1 MPPWIEIPDR
11 PMLVYILK
19 RALIMIPTMALI
31 SVIVFIVIQLPPG
44 DYLDT
49 LVAQMASQGDRVD
62 DAQLAALRARYGLD
76 QPVVVQYA
84 RWIGNILF
92 HGDFGQSFE
101 WNKPITELILPR
113 LGLTLGIASVVLVLT
128 ATIAVPIGIYSAVY
142 QYSFG
147 DHLATFFG
155 FIGLAIPNVLL
166 TLGLLYLTFI
176 TFGLEPGGLFS
187 RQYQN
192 APWSLGKALDLL
204 AHLWIP
210 IVVLTLAGTAEIIRV
225 MRAQM
230 LDELVKPYVETARAK
245 GLREMR
251 LVVRYPARVAINPI
265 VSKLGWMLPII
276 LSSEAIVSVI
286 VDIPTT
292 GPLLLRALLA
302 QDMYLAGAIILML
315 AAITVVGTLI
325 SDILLALLDPRIRA
339 A

>member
-1 MPPWIEIPDR
+1 
-11 PMLVYILK
+11 MLAFILK
-19 RALIMIPTMALI
+19 RTLIMIPTMALV
-31 SVIVFIVIQLPPG
+31 SVIVFAVIQLPPG

-76 QPVVVQYA
+76 QPIVVQYLT
-84 RWIGNILF
+84 WVGNIVL

-101 WNKPITELILPR
+101 WNKPVTELVVPR

-128 ATIAVPIGIYSAVY
+128 AVIAIPIGIYSAVR
-142 QYSFG
+142 QYSIG
-147 DHLATFFG
+147 DHLATLFG

-166 TLGLLYLTFI
+166 TLALLYLTFI

-187 RQYQN
+187 REYQN
-192 APWSLGKALDLL
+192 APWSVGKALDLL
-204 AHLWIP
+204 GHLWIP

-245 GLREMR
+245 GLGETR
-251 LVVRYPARVAINPI
+251 LVLRYPARIAINPI

-302 QDMYLAGAIILML
+302 QDMYLAGAIILLL
-315 AAITVVGTLI
+315 AAITVVGTLV

>member
-1 MPPWIEIPDR
+1 MIA
-11 PMLVYILK
+11 YIL
-19 RALIMIPTMALI
+19 RRLLIMIPTMVLI
-31 SVIVFIVIQLPPG
+31 SVVVFAVIQLPPG

-76 QPVVVQYA
+76 QPLAVQYLT
-84 RWIGNILF
+84 WIGNIVM

-101 WNKPITELILPR
+101 WNKPIAELIMPR
-113 LGLTLGIASVVLVLT
+113 IGLTLGIASVVLFLT
-128 ATIAVPIGIYSAVY
+128 SIIAIPIGVYSAVR
-142 QYSFG
+142 QYSIG

-166 TLGLLYLTFI
+166 TLGLLYITFI

-187 RQYQN
+187 REYQN
-192 APWSLGKALDLL
+192 APWSLGKVADLI

-210 IVVLTLAGTAEIIRV
+210 VVVLTLAGTAEIIRV
-225 MRAQM
+225 MRATM

-245 GLREMR
+245 GLSEQ
-251 LVVRYPARVAINPI
+251 LLIARYPVRLALNPI
-265 VSKLGWMLPII
+265 VSKLGWMMPII

-315 AAITVVGTLI
+315 AFITVVGTLI
-325 SDILLALLDPRIRA
+325 SDVLLAVLDPRIRYA
-339 A
+339 

>member
-1 MPPWIEIPDR
+1 
-11 PMLVYILK
+11 MLAFVL
-19 RALIMIPTMALI
+19 RRVLVMIPTMILI
-31 SVIVFIVIQLPPG
+31 SIIVFAVIQLPPG

-49 LVAQMASQGDRVD
+49 LVSQMASQGDRVD

-76 QPVVVQYA
+76 QPLVVQYLN
-84 RWIGNILF
+84 WITGIVL

-101 WNKPITELILPR
+101 WNKPIAELIMPR
-113 LGLTLGIASVVLVLT
+113 LGLTLGIASTVLVLT
-128 ATIAVPIGIYSAVY
+128 GLIAIPIGVYSAVR
-142 QYSFG
+142 QYSLG
-147 DHLATFFG
+147 DHLATLFG

-166 TLGLLYLTFI
+166 TLGLLYFTFV

-187 RQYQN
+187 REYQN
-192 APWSLGKALDLL
+192 APWSFGRVLDLA

-210 IVVLTLAGTAEIIRV
+210 ITVLTLAGTAEVIRV
-225 MRAQM
+225 MRATM

-245 GLREMR
+245 GLSEAR
-251 LVVRYPARVAINPI
+251 LIARYPVRIALNPI
-265 VSKLGWMLPII
+265 VSKLGWMMPII

-315 AAITVVGTLI
+315 AAITVIGTLV
-325 SDILLALLDPRIRA
+325 SDVLLAVIDPRIRYS
-339 A
+339 

>member
-1 MPPWIEIPDR
+1 M
-11 PMLVYILK
+11 VAYIL
-19 RALIMIPTMALI
+19 RRVLIMAPTMVLI
-31 SVIVFIVIQLPPG
+31 SVIVFAVIQLPPG

-76 QPVVVQYA
+76 QPLLVQYF
-84 RWIGNILF
+84 RWISGIVL

-101 WNKPITELILPR
+101 WNKPIADLIMPR
-113 LGLTLGIASVVLVLT
+113 IGLTLAIASVVLFLT
-128 ATIAVPIGIYSAVY
+128 SIIAIPIGVYSAVR
-142 QYSFG
+142 QYSIG
-147 DHLATFFG
+147 DHLATLFG
-155 FIGLAIPNVLL
+155 FIGLAVPNVLL
-166 TLGLLYLTFI
+166 TLGLLYITFI

-187 RQYQN
+187 REYQN
-192 APWSLGKALDLL
+192 APWSLGKVGDLV

-210 IVVLTLAGTAEIIRV
+210 VVVLTLAGTAEVIRV
-225 MRAQM
+225 MRATM

-245 GLREMR
+245 GLSEVR
-251 LVVRYPARVAINPI
+251 LITRYPVRLALNPI
-265 VSKLGWMLPII
+265 VSKLGWMMPII

-315 AAITVVGTLI
+315 AFITVVGTLV
-325 SDILLALLDPRIRA
+325 SDVLLAVLDPRIRYA
-339 A
+339 